1 MIPALKSKSVTRK
14 VLYLP
19 VKFVF
24 DRRPTLMKIRS
35 LIWSPSICPG
45 SRAGLLACGLVFA
58 LVFLSSVEVVNA
70 QQKISKRYPGGK
82 NVRIELR
89 NISGTVVV
97 ESWNKDEIR
106 LTAIIESKKANV
118 VPKQVDECLMIDV
131 MSDNRGRGDVGDVN
145 FRLQVPVNSSVD
157 LETVRG
163 NISVSNIRGRSVR
176 AHVSS
181 EGDIELSNIVAEQV
195 VAQNVIGNI
204 FFDGEFSSGGTYEF
218 KSTKGDITIRIPGNS
233 AFRLVAAS
241 PTRQIKL
248 NDFWNNGFKT
258 QDGRK
263 YVGDVG
269 DGRSSVS
276 VTNFSGQITF
286 LRK

>member
-1 MIPALKSKSVTRK
+1 MRTR
-14 VLYLP
+14 L
-19 VKFVF
+19 FTR
-24 DRRPTLMKIRS
+24 RRPARGSVLVIGAILTLIS
-35 LIWSPSICPG
+35 LS
-45 SRAGLLACGLVFA
+45 AVAAV
-58 LVFLSSVEVVNA
+58 A
-70 QQKISKRYPGGK
+70 QQKISNRYPGGK
-82 NVRIELR
+82 NVRVELK
-89 NISGTVVV
+89 NISGTIVV
-97 ESWNKDEIR
+97 ESWNKNEIR
-106 LTAIIESKKANV
+106 LSAIIESKNANV
-118 VPKQVDECLMIDV
+118 TPRQVNDCLMVDV
-131 MSDNRGRGDVGDVN
+131 MSDNRGRGDIGEIN
-145 FRLQVPVNSSVD
+145 FKLQVPVNSSVD
-157 LETVRG
+157 VETRRG
-163 NISVSNIRGRSVR
+163 NINISNIRSDLVR

-181 EGDIELSNIVAEQV
+181 EGDIELTNISATQV
-195 VAQNVIGNI
+195 VAHNVIGNI